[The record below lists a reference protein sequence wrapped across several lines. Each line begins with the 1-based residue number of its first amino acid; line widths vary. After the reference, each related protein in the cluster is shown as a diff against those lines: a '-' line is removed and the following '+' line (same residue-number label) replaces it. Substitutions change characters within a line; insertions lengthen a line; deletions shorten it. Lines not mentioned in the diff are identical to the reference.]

1 MKFKAIFLDVDGVL
15 VDSEKVFNACWR
27 QAAEDE
33 GYEMTFEQALELRS
47 LDSSLAKELF
57 KKWYGHEEAY
67 PAIRQRR
74 KAIMAERN
82 KVEKLEGKPGV
93 VEFLQQL
100 KTLPIKVMIVTSSPV
115 SRITEYLNSVGI
127 SMDLFDG
134 VITTE
139 SVRRGKPFPDVYQ
152 YACEAVE
159 ISPEQCVAVEDSP
172 NGVKSAFQAGC
183 FTVIVPDLSPCTD
196 ELLPFVNVKSD
207 SLTDIL
213 TIMKQYGQE

>member
-57 KKWYGHEEAY
+57 KSWYGHEEAY

-74 KAIMAERN
+74 KAIMEERN
-82 KVEKLEGKPGV
+82 KTEKLEGKPGV
-93 VEFLQQL
+93 VEFLNAL
-100 KTLPIKVMIVTSSPV
+100 KLLPIKVIIVTSSPV
-115 SRITEYLNSVGI
+115 SRITEYLGSVGI
-127 SMDLFDG
+127 NMSFFDD

-139 SVRRGKPFPDVYQ
+139 KVSRGKPFPDVYK
-152 YACEAVE
+152 YACKT
-159 ISPEQCVAVEDSP
+159 IGFSPEECIAVEDSP
-172 NGVKSAFQAGC
+172 NGVKSAHGAGC
-183 FTVIVPDLSPCTD
+183 YTIMVPDLSPCTKVLEAEVD
-196 ELLPFVNVKSD
+196 LIVDGLMGIIKA
-207 SLTDIL
+207 L
-213 TIMKQYGQE
+213 

>member
-1 MKFKAIFLDVDGVL
+1 MKYKAIFLDVDGVL

-82 KVEKLEGKPGV
+82 KEKKLEAKPGV
-93 VEFLQQL
+93 LEFIQQL

-115 SRITEYLNSVGI
+115 SRITEYLNTVGI
-127 SMDLFDG
+127 SIDLFDG

-139 SVRRGKPFPDVYQ
+139 SVHRGKPFPDVYQ
-152 YACEAVE
+152 YACEAVGL
-159 ISPEQCVAVEDSP
+159 SPELCVAVEDSP
-172 NGVKSAFQAGC
+172 NGVKSAHAAGC
-183 FTVIVPDLSPCTD
+183 YTVMVPDLSPCN
-196 ELLPFVNVKSD
+196 E
-207 SLTDIL
+207 SLKDDVDMVANSLKDIISI
-213 TIMKQYGQE
+213 TIP

>member
-1 MKFKAIFLDVDGVL
+1 MKYKAIFLDVDGVL

-82 KVEKLEGKPGV
+82 KEEKLEAKKGV
-93 VEFLQQL
+93 LEFLQQL

-115 SRITEYLNSVGI
+115 SRITEYLNTVGI
-127 SMDLFDG
+127 SIDLFDG

-139 SVRRGKPFPDVYQ
+139 SVKRGKPFPDVYQ
-152 YACEAVE
+152 YACETVGFL
-159 ISPEQCVAVEDSP
+159 PEQCIAVEDSP
-172 NGVKSAFQAGC
+172 NGVKSAHGAGC
-183 FTVIVPDLSPCTD
+183 YTIMVPDLSPFNK
-196 ELLPFVNVKSD
+196 ELEAEVDLIVDDLMGIVK
-207 SLTDIL
+207 
-213 TIMKQYGQE
+213 TI

>member
-1 MKFKAIFLDVDGVL
+1 MKYKAIFLDVDGVL

-57 KKWYGHEEAY
+57 KRWYGHEEAY

-82 KVEKLEGKPGV
+82 KEEKLEAKLGV
-93 VEFLQQL
+93 LEFLQQL
-100 KTLPIKVMIVTSSPV
+100 KMLPIKVMIVTSSPV
-115 SRITEYLNSVGI
+115 SRITEYLNTVGI

-139 SVRRGKPFPDVYQ
+139 SVHRGKPFPDVYQ
-152 YACEAVE
+152 YACEAVGL
-159 ISPEQCVAVEDSP
+159 SPEQCVAVEDSP
-172 NGVKSAFQAGC
+172 NGVKSAHEAGC
-183 FTVIVPDLSPCTD
+183 YTVMVPDLSQCSEGLEQYLD
-196 ELLPFVNVKSD
+196 VVCD
-207 SLTDIL
+207 SIIQLTSFL
-213 TIMKQYGQE
+213 S

>member
-1 MKFKAIFLDVDGVL
+1 MMKYKAIFLDVDGVL

-57 KKWYGHEEAY
+57 KKWYGHEDAY

-82 KVEKLEGKPGV
+82 KEENLEAKPGV
-93 VEFLQQL
+93 LEFLRQL
-100 KTLPIKVMIVTSSPV
+100 KKLPIKVMIVTSSPV
-115 SRITEYLNSVGI
+115 SRITEYLNTVGI
-127 SMDLFDG
+127 SIDLFDG

-139 SVRRGKPFPDVYQ
+139 SVHRGKPFPDVYQ
-152 YACEAVE
+152 YACDAVGL
-159 ISPEQCVAVEDSP
+159 SPEQCVAVEDSP
-172 NGVKSAFQAGC
+172 NGVKSAHAAGC
-183 FTVIVPDLSPCTD
+183 YTVMVPDLSPCN
-196 ELLPFVNVKSD
+196 E
-207 SLTDIL
+207 SLNDDVDMVANSLMDIISI
-213 TIMKQYGQE
+213 TMP

>member
-1 MKFKAIFLDVDGVL
+1 MKFTAIFLDVDGVL

-82 KVEKLEGKPGV
+82 KEEKLEAKPGV
-93 VEFLQQL
+93 LEFLQQL

-115 SRITEYLNSVGI
+115 SRITEYLNTVGI
-127 SMDLFDG
+127 SIDLFDG

-139 SVRRGKPFPDVYQ
+139 SVHRGKPFPDVYQ
-152 YACEAVE
+152 YACEAVGL
-159 ISPEQCVAVEDSP
+159 SPEQCVAVEDSP
-172 NGVKSAFQAGC
+172 NGVKSAHAAGC
-183 FTVIVPDLSPCTD
+183 YTVMVPDLSPCYEDLKPHTD
-196 ELLPFVNVKSD
+196 LSCNCLNELLA
-207 SLTDIL
+207 IL
-213 TIMKQYGQE
+213 

>member
-82 KVEKLEGKPGV
+82 KEEKLEAKPGV
-93 VEFLQQL
+93 LEFLQQL

-115 SRITEYLNSVGI
+115 SRITEYLNTVGI
-127 SMDLFDG
+127 GIDLFNG

-139 SVRRGKPFPDVYQ
+139 SVHRGKPYPDVYQ
-152 YACEAVE
+152 YACETVGFK
-159 ISPEQCVAVEDSP
+159 PEECIAVEDSP
-172 NGVKSAFQAGC
+172 NGVKSAHLAAC
-183 FTVIVPDLSPCTD
+183 YTVMVPDLSPCNENLKGDVDMVANNLMEIISVTM
-196 ELLPFVNVKSD
+196 S
-207 SLTDIL
+207 
-213 TIMKQYGQE
+213 